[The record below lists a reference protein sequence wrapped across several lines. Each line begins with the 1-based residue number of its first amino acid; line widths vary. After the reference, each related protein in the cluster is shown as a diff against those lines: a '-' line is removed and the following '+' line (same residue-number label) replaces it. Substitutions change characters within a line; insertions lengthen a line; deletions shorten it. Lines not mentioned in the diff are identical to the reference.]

1 MSGRL
6 DHWLGST
13 TWRAARK
20 WLTTGSR
27 GWGAV
32 ALGAVIARAFTRPAP
47 RLVATE
53 RLEVGESI
61 QITQLPPPPTRR
73 QARKARKSAW

>member
-13 TWRAARK
+13 TWSAARK
-20 WLTTGSR
+20 WLITGSR
-27 GWGAV
+27 AWGAV
-32 ALGAVIARAFTRPAP
+32 ALGAVVARAFTRPAP

-61 QITQLPPPPTRR
+61 QITQLPPPLTRR
-73 QARKARKSAW
+73 QARKARKSAR